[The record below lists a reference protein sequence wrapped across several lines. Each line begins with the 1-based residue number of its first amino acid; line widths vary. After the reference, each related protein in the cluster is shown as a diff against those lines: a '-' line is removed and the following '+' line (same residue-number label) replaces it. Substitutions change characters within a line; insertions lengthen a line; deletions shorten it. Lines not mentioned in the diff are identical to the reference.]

1 MATKARKKKS
11 STIPTLRDLEK
22 RVGRLRKDIERTA
35 GRVTREATRYI
46 PKSRRRQIN
55 ELVDRVGDLGG
66 TVTKRLTK
74 TVETVRADVE
84 DSVGDLRGTVD
95 KRVKALRKDA
105 TDSSA
110 KALETLEKEARKQ
123 VERVFRAIGLGVRS
137 DVDGIKKRI
146 ANVERRLDDLVEALS
161 SRKRPKADESEA
173 A

>member
-1 MATKARKKKS
+1 MATRARKKKT
-11 STIPTLRDLEK
+11 TIPKTFRDLEK
-22 RVGRLRKDIERTA
+22 RVGRLRKDLERTVD
-35 GRVTREATRYI
+35 RVSREAARYI
-46 PKSRRRQIN
+46 PKSSRRQLN
-55 ELVDRVGDLGG
+55 QLMDRVGDLGG

-74 TVETVRADVE
+74 TVETVRSDVE

-105 TDSSA
+105 TDTST

-137 DVDGIKKRI
+137 DVDGIKKRV
-146 ANVERRLDDLVEALS
+146 ANVERRLDEVVEALS
-161 SRKRPKADESEA
+161 RKRSKADHSEA